1 MYAQLW
7 KLPFILFIVLIST
20 VRAGA
25 ALSDLITP
33 HCVWGSL
40 TSGRS
45 CGWQDSPN
53 PHPPPGPFFCCG
65 TGSSQSSSVPADN
78 TNKQR
83 KQWRSGENSR
93 RSDLHDL
100 SLFYKHK
107 AKWRASEAP
116 GLAFAAG
123 WWPFFPYSG
132 QQLSPNIWSLHQKQ
146 APSCKAYVQFVRYSC
161 THPYSPKKEP
171 LAKAFLQNIA
181 GNATMLT
188 LKLNRT

>member
-20 VRAGA
+20 GRAGA

-53 PHPPPGPFFCCG
+53 PHPPTGPFFCG

-107 AKWRASEAP
+107 AKWRASER
-116 GLAFAAG
+116 GSWTCICSRMMAFFSLLWAAIK
-123 WWPFFPYSG
+123 PQHLESTSETSTFL
-132 QQLSPNIWSLHQKQ
+132 QSLHAICSLQLY
-146 APSCKAYVQFVRYSC
+146 APV
-161 THPYSPKKEP
+161 
-171 LAKAFLQNIA
+171 
-181 GNATMLT
+181 
-188 LKLNRT
+188 